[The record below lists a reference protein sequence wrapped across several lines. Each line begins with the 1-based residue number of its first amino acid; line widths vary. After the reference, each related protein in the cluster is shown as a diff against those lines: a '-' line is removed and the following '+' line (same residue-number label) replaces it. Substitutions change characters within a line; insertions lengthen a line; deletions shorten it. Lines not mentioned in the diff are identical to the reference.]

1 MFERWVSD
9 PAHPTLFRTNRPVAV
24 YAAEA
29 LPSTGDVRAD
39 KLPLWVRSFGLRV
52 EAHMLARQI
61 AWIRRSDGGWLAAV
75 LMPAASSNG
84 KSRLTVPLLLDP
96 RLMTTNLSVVEP
108 YEEIEPDNREL
119 D

>member
-9 PAHPTLFRTNRPVAV
+9 PAYPTLFRTDRPVAV

-29 LPSTGDVRAD
+29 LPGTEHVRAAE
-39 KLPLWVRSFGLRV
+39 LPLWVRSFGLRV
-52 EAHMLARQI
+52 EAHMLARQV

-96 RLMTTNLSVVEP
+96 RLITTDLSVVEP
-108 YEEIEPDNREL
+108 YEETEPDDREL